1 MKLPHYGQ
9 IVTTRKTIEMFAYD
23 IELPIIDNT
32 VAVIIN
38 GLDCH
43 DSLMRLYATCA
54 RLYYLSRLVYRGK
67 SGISK
72 LSSKR
77 YRELIFDPHAETSEE
92 IVDSIERMRK
102 SGVIVKQNNNDY
114 CGTKTI
120 RCFNIIEELWCGAIS
135 CVNEQIY
142 IPELA
147 YAMEYV
153 VKNNGELPM
162 PVFSDYSPFPSNYEN
177 YHYTDGIAVVFD
189 KVMDLMI

>member
-23 IELPIIDNT
+23 IELPITDNT
-32 VAVIIN
+32 IAVIIN
-38 GLDCH
+38 GLNCH

-67 SGISK
+67 SGICK

-77 YRELIFDPHAETSEE
+77 YRELIFEPHAETPEE
-92 IVDSIERMRK
+92 IGETIEKMRK
-102 SGVIVKQNNNDY
+102 SGVIVKHNDNDCY
-114 CGTKTI
+114 GTDTI
-120 RCFNIIEELWCGAIS
+120 RCLNIIEELWCGAIS

-153 VKNNGELPM
+153 IQNNGELPM
-162 PVFSDYSPFPSNYEN
+162 PVFSDCSPFPSNYEN
-177 YHYTDGIAVVFD
+177 YRYTEGIAARFD